1 MRCLAWRR
9 SCVGFY
15 LVLGQIKII
24 LLQIQNW
31 KYFKGTSVIDSL
43 LACCLLT
50 STKSYYFL
58 ALLKHKNTSPWLHQP
73 INIPFTTSCR
83 SSLFISYFFFAC
95 RTYLKLPWRPL
106 ICIDGSTIYEL
117 DDEFKVRNKNCFYGS
132 NVHVWTSGA

>member
-24 LLQIQNW
+24 LLQIRNL

-50 STKSYYFL
+50 STNSYYFL
-58 ALLKHKNTSPWLHQP
+58 ALLKYKNTSPWLRQP

-83 SSLFISYFFFAC
+83 SSLFIGCFFLAC

-117 DDEFKVRNKNCFYGS
+117 DDEFKVRNKNCFY
-132 NVHVWTSGA
+132 